1 MARTRKNCKNDYC
14 KKAIRVVKLI
24 KRERNSFMQTRFF
37 TVTKIEGEYAYLTE
51 RETGEELFVALAL
64 LPPSVDVGTA
74 LRYENLEF
82 SVEM

>member
-1 MARTRKNCKNDYC
+1 
-14 KKAIRVVKLI
+14 
-24 KRERNSFMQTRFF
+24 MQTRFF

-51 RETGEELFVALAL
+51 RDTGEELFVALAL

-82 SVEM
+82 SIEM

>member
-1 MARTRKNCKNDYC
+1 
-14 KKAIRVVKLI
+14 
-24 KRERNSFMQTRFF
+24 MQTRFF

-64 LPPSVDVGTA
+64 LPPSVDVGAA

-82 SVEM
+82 SIEM